1 MPGDDI
7 DLKLDINVQAT
18 VEETLAEGLAVAR
31 DARDREFKKHFLAQ
45 AGAAV
50 ALDPRDG
57 SVLAMASNPT
67 YNPSI
72 YVDGSVAEFK
82 RLQDPALHA
91 PLNDRASEGL
101 YAPGLDLQARHV
113 DRGVEQGPHLAQH
126 DGRRQGLHQDRQP
139 DLQERGL
146 PPHGRVRLDR
156 ALTVSSDVFYYSL
169 GERFWS
175 VRGRYGETAIQ
186 DTAHD
191 LGLGEGIGRVPTP
204 EIRKRLHDSNP
215 KAFPNGG
222 WFPGDN
228 ANLAIGQGE
237 MAITPLQ
244 LGNAYATFA
253 NGGTLWAPRLGT
265 EIIDA
270 NGTKVRD
277 VAPRAVRR
285 LDLPPSLRNPI
296 LSGLTGVV
304 KDPKGTAARRIR
316 RLPATTDAARGQDG
330 HRRGGRTSR
339 TRRSSPPSGP
349 RTAPSSR

>member
-1 MPGDDI
+1 MHSALACVETTVDDKGSI
-7 DLKLDINVQAT
+7 KIGNQIF
-18 VEETLAEGLAVAR
+18 R
-31 DARDREFKKHFLAQ
+31 N
-45 AGAAV
+45 AGSA
-50 ALDPRDG
+50 
-57 SVLAMASNPT
+57 
-67 YNPSI
+67 
-72 YVDGSVAEFK
+72 
-82 RLQDPALHA
+82 
-91 PLNDRASEGL
+91 
-101 YAPGLDLQARHV
+101 
-113 DRGVEQGPHLAQH
+113 
-126 DGRRQGLHQDRQP
+126 
-139 DLQERGL
+139 
-146 PPHGRVRLDR
+146 PHGRVRLDR

-175 VRGRYGETAIQ
+175 ARGRYGETAIQ

-277 VAPRAVRR
+277 AMYAIDKYDGLIKTYAKPFSPTQHDA
-285 LDLPPSLRNPI
+285 LSSQDYIFTYFKGDEILP
-296 LSGLTGVV
+296 LTN
-304 KDPKGTAARRIR
+304 
-316 RLPATTDAARGQDG
+316 
-330 HRRGGRTSR
+330 
-339 TRRSSPPSGP
+339 
-349 RTAPSSR
+349 